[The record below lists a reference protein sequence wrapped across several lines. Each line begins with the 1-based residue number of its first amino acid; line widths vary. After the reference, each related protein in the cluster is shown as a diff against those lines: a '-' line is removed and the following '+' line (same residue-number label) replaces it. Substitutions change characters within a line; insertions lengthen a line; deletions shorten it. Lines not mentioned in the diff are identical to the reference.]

1 MTSLARASTAILLAT
16 VFVCASAC
24 GESSDGD
31 AATGGQPS
39 TGSGPSDGN
48 SGGASSGG
56 TPSGGSGGAES
67 GGQSSGGASTGGD
80 SGAGGAAPGTGG
92 TANPFEGYP
101 DWVPACAVQRGIA
114 QCPSCM
120 EPECI
125 VCTYGTDE
133 EIAESEAECTE
144 SDSAYAAY
152 CDCASCENT
161 SGTCRFP

>member
-1 MTSLARASTAILLAT
+1 
-16 VFVCASAC
+16 
-24 GESSDGD
+24 
-31 AATGGQPS
+31 
-39 TGSGPSDGN
+39 
-48 SGGASSGG
+48 
-56 TPSGGSGGAES
+56 
-67 GGQSSGGASTGGD
+67 
-80 SGAGGAAPGTGG
+80 
-92 TANPFEGYP
+92 
-101 DWVPACAVQRGIA
+101 
-114 QCPSCM
+114 M